1 MSLLLLLRPKY
12 VEPSGGLPHRNNSPW
27 LSFNKDDQTERLRR
41 RRDEDD
47 VLMLVAL

>member
-12 VEPSGGLPHRNNSPW
+12 IEPSGGLPHRNNSPW
-27 LSFNKDDQTERLRR
+27 LSFAKDDEDARIRR

-47 VLMLVAL
+47 VLMIVAL